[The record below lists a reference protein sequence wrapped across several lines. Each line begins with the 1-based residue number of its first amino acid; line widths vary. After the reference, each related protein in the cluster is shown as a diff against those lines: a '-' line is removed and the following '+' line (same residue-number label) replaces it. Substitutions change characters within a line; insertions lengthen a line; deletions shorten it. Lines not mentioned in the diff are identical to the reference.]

1 MTTCTANSTG
11 HTLAEIRDLNGNP
24 IHARQPL
31 PTLRR
36 TASGH
41 LFLPKAFPVPS
52 LRPASNSCQEI
63 HAIDTVRALVPP
75 NRLFPSRGDECIV
88 IGQIPAQKVKDS
100 IVEPPPKLNV
110 CARRKRVGGGERD
123 VLRRQGRMMVE
134 DKGERRR
141 SCVGDVDRVCEVED
155 HGVEVREADVRDGVD
170 DEDEFEVGD
179 HGVEVREVDDGDEV
193 NAVLTHSLS
202 RVSSQDAQQ
211 GSVRSGTLLLPEAGW
226 WSAAALT
233 RLGLLR
239 SDMEWDGE
247 VKHLRV
253 ELRGD

>member
-1 MTTCTANSTG
+1 
-11 HTLAEIRDLNGNP
+11 
-24 IHARQPL
+24 
-31 PTLRR
+31 
-36 TASGH
+36 
-41 LFLPKAFPVPS
+41 
-52 LRPASNSCQEI
+52 
-63 HAIDTVRALVPP
+63 
-75 NRLFPSRGDECIV
+75 
-88 IGQIPAQKVKDS
+88 
-100 IVEPPPKLNV
+100 
-110 CARRKRVGGGERD
+110 
-123 VLRRQGRMMVE
+123 VE

-170 DEDEFEVGD
+170 DEDEFEIGD
-179 HGVEVREVDDGDEV
+179 HGVEVREVDVRDEV
-193 NAVLTHSLS
+193 DDKDEVDTVLTHSLS
-202 RVSSQDAQQ
+202 RVSSQEAQQ